1 MTAAR
6 TATEALAC
14 PTCRDPLE
22 ADAGALR
29 CVSCGRSYR
38 ARGGIF
44 DFAPELASQPGL
56 AQRFMEAR
64 PVVTVYERWFRPALT
79 RLVSPLGYDEEE
91 RYLERWLGD
100 VSGGAGGAILD
111 LACGTG
117 RYTRWLGE
125 RAGDRA
131 VLGLD
136 LSRAMLARARADAA
150 STSHGELTFARASAL
165 ALPIASGALGAACS
179 FGALHLFPDPGL
191 AIAELGRALTSG
203 GTFTCLTVGAAPAG
217 ARRPLELAIS
227 RAANL
232 RFFERDELAAWLA
245 AAGLTPL
252 DFTHR
257 GAMLLF
263 AARKR

>member
-1 MTAAR
+1 MTAVR

-44 DFAPELASQPGL
+44 DFAPELVTQPGL

-64 PVVTVYERWFRPALT
+64 PVVGIYERWFRPALT
-79 RLVSPLGYDEEE
+79 RLVSPLRYDEEA
-91 RYLERWLGD
+91 RYLERWLGER
-100 VSGGAGGAILD
+100 GAGAVLD

-117 RYTRWLGE
+117 RYSRWLGE
-125 RAGDRA
+125 SAGDRA

-136 LSRAMLARARADAA
+136 LSAAMLARARADAA
-150 STSHGELTFARASAL
+150 SAGRGELTFARASAL
-165 ALPIASGALGAACS
+165 ALPIASGALAAACS
-179 FGALHLFPDPGL
+179 FGALHLFPDPAL
-191 AIAELGRALTSG
+191 AIAEIGRALTSG
-203 GTFTCLTVGAAPAG
+203 GTFACLTVGAAPAG
-217 ARRPLELAIS
+217 ARRPLERAFS

-232 RFFERDELAAWLA
+232 RFFERAELTAWLA

-257 GAMLLF
+257 GAMVLF
-263 AARKR
+263 AARKT